1 MKFTVG
7 CETMTD
13 GRGGETVKDTLRDIY
28 DAVDEFFSGMGSR
41 RITTYSAACAYYLFM
56 SLVPVIMLLVAV
68 LQYTPLTQDVV
79 LEAVSEYV
87 PESLYEIV
95 YFIVTSIYNGGKVA
109 LTVSILLTL
118 WSASACM
125 KALMRGMDSVY
136 DAVRRDDYIK
146 FSLRACLYMVIF
158 VVILLLSFFVMV
170 YGGKILDFIENSM
183 PSNHSLDFLF
193 TLAKHLR
200 FLVILALLA
209 LVFSLLYKWMPARG
223 LKYRR
228 QLPGAVFSAVVWSAF
243 SFIFSFYVSLSDKFG
258 AYGYIGTIMV
268 AMMWIF
274 YCFYFLLLGGFINH
288 YIEMK
293 RAEPEK

>member
-1 MKFTVG
+1 M
-7 CETMTD
+7 
-13 GRGGETVKDTLRDIY
+13 KDTLRDIY

-68 LQYTPLTQDVV
+68 LLYTPLTQDVV

-209 LVFSLLYKWMPARG
+209 LVFSLLYKWMPARA

>member
-1 MKFTVG
+1 M
-7 CETMTD
+7 
-13 GRGGETVKDTLRDIY
+13 KDTMRDIY
-28 DAVDEFFSGMGSR
+28 DAVDEFFGGMGSR

-56 SLVPVIMLLVAV
+56 SLVPVIMLLVSV
-68 LQYTPLTQDVV
+68 LQYTPLTRDVV
-79 LEAVSEYV
+79 LEAVADYV

-95 YFIVTSIYNGGKVA
+95 DYIVTSIYNGGRVA

-125 KALMRGMDSVY
+125 KALLRGMDSVY
-136 DAVRRDDYIK
+136 DAERREDYIR
-146 FSLRACLYMVIF
+146 FSLRACFYMVIF
-158 VVILLLSFFVMV
+158 VFILLLSFFVMV
-170 YGGKILDFIENSM
+170 YGGQILDMIEDSM
-183 PSNHSLDFLF
+183 PANHSLDFLF

-200 FLVILALLA
+200 FLIILALLA
-209 LVFSLLYKWMPARG
+209 LVFSLLYKWMPAKK

-228 QLPGAVFSAVVWSAF
+228 QLPGAVFSAVVWAAF

-268 AMMWIF
+268 AMIWIF
-274 YCFYFLLLGGFINH
+274 YCFYFLLMGGFINH

-293 RAEPEK
+293 RAGPEK

>member
-1 MKFTVG
+1 M
-7 CETMTD
+7 
-13 GRGGETVKDTLRDIY
+13 KDTLRDIY

-209 LVFSLLYKWMPARG
+209 LVFSLLYKWMPARA

-228 QLPGAVFSAVVWSAF
+228 QLPGAVFSAVVWAAF

>member
-1 MKFTVG
+1 M
-7 CETMTD
+7 
-13 GRGGETVKDTLRDIY
+13 KDTMRDIY
-28 DAVDEFFSGMGSR
+28 DAVDEFFGGMGSR

-56 SLVPVIMLLVAV
+56 SLVPVIMLLVSV
-68 LQYTPLTQDVV
+68 LQYTPLTRDVV
-79 LEAVSEYV
+79 LEAVADYV

-95 YFIVTSIYNGGKVA
+95 DYIVTSIYNGGRVA

-125 KALMRGMDSVY
+125 KALLRGMDSVY
-136 DAVRRDDYIK
+136 DAERREDYIR
-146 FSLRACLYMVIF
+146 FSLRACFYMVIF
-158 VVILLLSFFVMV
+158 VFILLLSFFVMV
-170 YGGKILDFIENSM
+170 YGGQILDMIEDSM
-183 PSNHSLDFLF
+183 PANHSLDFLF

-200 FLVILALLA
+200 FIIILALLA
-209 LVFSLLYKWMPARG
+209 LVFSLLYKWMPAKN

-228 QLPGAVFSAVVWSAF
+228 QLPGAVFSAVVWAAF

-268 AMMWIF
+268 AMIWIF
-274 YCFYFLLLGGFINH
+274 YCFYFLLMGGFINH

-293 RAEPEK
+293 RAGPEK

>member
-1 MKFTVG
+1 M
-7 CETMTD
+7 
-13 GRGGETVKDTLRDIY
+13 RDTLRDVY
-28 DAVDEFFSGMGSR
+28 DAVDEFFGGMGSR

-56 SLVPVIMLLVAV
+56 SLVPLIMLLVAA
-68 LQYTPLTQDVV
+68 LQFTPLTKDVV
-79 LEAVSEYV
+79 LEAISDYV

-95 YFIVTSIYNGGKVA
+95 YFIVTSIYNGGRVA
-109 LTVSILLTL
+109 LTVSILLTV

-136 DAVRRDDYIK
+136 DAVRQDDYIK
-146 FSLRACLYMVIF
+146 FSLRACIYMVIF
-158 VVILLLSFFVMV
+158 VIILLLSFFVMV
-170 YGGKILDFIENSM
+170 YGGKILDLIENSM

-193 TLAKHLR
+193 TLAKYLR

-209 LVFSLLYKWMPARG
+209 LVFSLLYKWMPARKI
-223 LKYRR
+223 KYRR
-228 QLPGAVFSAVVWSAF
+228 QLPGAVFSAVVWAAF

-268 AMMWIF
+268 AMIWIF

-293 RAEPEK
+293 RAEPEND

>member
-1 MKFTVG
+1 M
-7 CETMTD
+7 
-13 GRGGETVKDTLRDIY
+13 KDTMRDVY
-28 DAVDEFFSGMGSR
+28 DAVDEFFGGMGSR

-56 SLVPVIMLLVAV
+56 SLVPVIMLLVSV
-68 LQYTPLTQDVV
+68 LQYTPLTRDVV
-79 LEAVSEYV
+79 LEAVADYV

-95 YFIVTSIYNGGKVA
+95 DYIVTSIYNGGRVA

-125 KALMRGMDSVY
+125 KALLRGMDSVY
-136 DAVRRDDYIK
+136 DAERREDYIR
-146 FSLRACLYMVIF
+146 FSLRACFYMVIF
-158 VVILLLSFFVMV
+158 VFILLLSFFVMV
-170 YGGKILDFIENSM
+170 YGGQILDMIEDSM
-183 PSNHSLDFLF
+183 PANHSLDFLF

-200 FLVILALLA
+200 FLIILALLA
-209 LVFSLLYKWMPARG
+209 LVFSLLYKWMPAKN

-228 QLPGAVFSAVVWSAF
+228 QLPGAVFSAVVWAAF

-268 AMMWIF
+268 AMIWIF
-274 YCFYFLLLGGFINH
+274 YCFYFLLMGGFINH

-293 RAEPEK
+293 RAGPEK

>member
-1 MKFTVG
+1 M
-7 CETMTD
+7 
-13 GRGGETVKDTLRDIY
+13 RDIY
-28 DAVDEFFSGMGSR
+28 DAVDEFFGGMGSR

-56 SLVPVIMLLVAV
+56 SLVPVIMLLVSV
-68 LQYTPLTQDVV
+68 LQYAPLTRDVV
-79 LEAVSEYV
+79 LEAVADYV

-95 YFIVTSIYNGGKVA
+95 DYIVTSIYNGGRVA

-125 KALMRGMDSVY
+125 KALLRGMDSVY
-136 DAVRRDDYIK
+136 DAERREDYIR
-146 FSLRACLYMVIF
+146 FSLRACFYMVIF
-158 VVILLLSFFVMV
+158 VFILLLSFFVMV
-170 YGGKILDFIENSM
+170 YGGQILDMIEDSM
-183 PSNHSLDFLF
+183 PANHSLDFLF

-200 FLVILALLA
+200 FLIILALLA
-209 LVFSLLYKWMPARG
+209 LVFSLLYKWMPAKN

-228 QLPGAVFSAVVWSAF
+228 QLPGAVFSAVVWAAF

-268 AMMWIF
+268 AMIWIF
-274 YCFYFLLLGGFINH
+274 YCFYFLLMGGFINH

-293 RAEPEK
+293 RAGPEK

>member
-1 MKFTVG
+1 M
-7 CETMTD
+7 
-13 GRGGETVKDTLRDIY
+13 RDIY
-28 DAVDEFFSGMGSR
+28 DAVDEFFGGMGSR

-56 SLVPVIMLLVAV
+56 SLVPVIMLLVSV
-68 LQYTPLTQDVV
+68 LQYTPLTRDVV
-79 LEAVSEYV
+79 LEAVADYV

-95 YFIVTSIYNGGKVA
+95 DYIVTSIYNGGRVA

-125 KALMRGMDSVY
+125 KALLRGMDSVY
-136 DAVRRDDYIK
+136 DAERREDYIR
-146 FSLRACLYMVIF
+146 FSLRACFYMVIF
-158 VVILLLSFFVMV
+158 VFILLLSFFVMV
-170 YGGKILDFIENSM
+170 YGGQILDMIEDRM
-183 PSNHSLDFLF
+183 PANHSLDFLF

-200 FLVILALLA
+200 FLIILALLA
-209 LVFSLLYKWMPARG
+209 LVFSLLYKWMPAKN

-228 QLPGAVFSAVVWSAF
+228 QLPGAVFSAVVWAAF

-268 AMMWIF
+268 AMIWIF
-274 YCFYFLLLGGFINH
+274 YCFYFLLMGGFINH

-293 RAEPEK
+293 RAGPEK

>member
-1 MKFTVG
+1 M
-7 CETMTD
+7 
-13 GRGGETVKDTLRDIY
+13 KDTMRDIY
-28 DAVDEFFSGMGSR
+28 DAVDEFFGGMGSR

-56 SLVPVIMLLVAV
+56 SLVPVIMLLVSV
-68 LQYTPLTQDVV
+68 LQYTPLTRDVV
-79 LEAVSEYV
+79 LEAVADYV

-95 YFIVTSIYNGGKVA
+95 DYIVTSIYNGGRVA

-125 KALMRGMDSVY
+125 KALLRGMDSVY
-136 DAVRRDDYIK
+136 DAERREDYLR
-146 FSLRACLYMVIF
+146 FSLRACFYMVIF
-158 VVILLLSFFVMV
+158 VFILLLSFFVMV
-170 YGGKILDFIENSM
+170 YGGQILDMIEDSM
-183 PSNHSLDFLF
+183 PANHSLDFLF

-200 FLVILALLA
+200 FLIILALLA
-209 LVFSLLYKWMPARG
+209 LVFSLLYKWMPAKN

-228 QLPGAVFSAVVWSAF
+228 QLPGAVFSAVVWAAF

-268 AMMWIF
+268 AMIWIF
-274 YCFYFLLLGGFINH
+274 YCFYFLLMGGFINH

-293 RAEPEK
+293 RAGPEK

>member
-1 MKFTVG
+1 M
-7 CETMTD
+7 
-13 GRGGETVKDTLRDIY
+13 KDTMRDIY
-28 DAVDEFFSGMGSR
+28 DAVDEFFGGMGSR

-56 SLVPVIMLLVAV
+56 SLVPVIMLLVSV
-68 LQYTPLTQDVV
+68 LQYTPLTRDVV
-79 LEAVSEYV
+79 LEAVADYV

-95 YFIVTSIYNGGKVA
+95 DYIVTSIYNGGRVA

-125 KALMRGMDSVY
+125 KALLRGMDSVY
-136 DAVRRDDYIK
+136 DAERREDYIR
-146 FSLRACLYMVIF
+146 FSLRACFYMVIF
-158 VVILLLSFFVMV
+158 VFILLLSFFVMV
-170 YGGKILDFIENSM
+170 YGGQILDMIEDSM
-183 PSNHSLDFLF
+183 PANHSLDFLF

-200 FLVILALLA
+200 FLIILALLA
-209 LVFSLLYKWMPARG
+209 MVFSLLYKWMPAKN

-228 QLPGAVFSAVVWSAF
+228 QLPGAVFSAVVWAAF

-268 AMMWIF
+268 AMIWIF
-274 YCFYFLLLGGFINH
+274 YCFYFLLMGGFINH

-293 RAEPEK
+293 RAGPEK

>member
-1 MKFTVG
+1 M
-7 CETMTD
+7 
-13 GRGGETVKDTLRDIY
+13 RDTLRDIY
-28 DAVDEFFSGMGSR
+28 DAVDEFFGGMGSR

-68 LQYTPLTQDVV
+68 LQYTPLTRDVV
-79 LEAVSEYV
+79 LEAIADYV

-95 YFIVTSIYNGGKVA
+95 YFIVTSIFNGGRVA
-109 LTVSILLTL
+109 LTVSILLTV

-136 DAVRRDDYIK
+136 DAERREDYIR
-146 FSLRACLYMVIF
+146 FSLRACIYMLIF
-158 VVILLLSFFVMV
+158 VFILLLSFFVMV
-170 YGGKILDFIENSM
+170 YGGKILDLIESLM
-183 PSNHSLDFLF
+183 LSNHSLDFLF

-209 LVFSLLYKWMPARG
+209 LVFSLLYKWMPARK
-223 LKYRR
+223 LRFHR
-228 QLPGAVFSAVVWSAF
+228 QLPGAVFSAVAWAAF

-268 AMMWIF
+268 AMIWIF

>member
-1 MKFTVG
+1 
-7 CETMTD
+7 
-13 GRGGETVKDTLRDIY
+13 
-28 DAVDEFFSGMGSR
+28 
-41 RITTYSAACAYYLFM
+41 M
-56 SLVPVIMLLVAV
+56 SLVPVIMLLVSA
-68 LQYTPLTQDVV
+68 LQFTPLTRDVV
-79 LEAVSEYV
+79 LDAVAEYV

-95 YFIVTSIYNGGKVA
+95 DYIVTSIYNGGRTA

-136 DAVRRDDYIK
+136 DAHRSEDYIR
-146 FSLRACLYMVIF
+146 FSLRACFYMVIF

-170 YGGKILDFIENSM
+170 YGGKILDLVESSM

-209 LVFSLLYKWMPARG
+209 LVFSLLYKWMPARE
-223 LKYRR
+223 LRYRR
-228 QLPGAVFSAVVWSAF
+228 QLPGAVFSAVVWAAF

-268 AMMWIF
+268 AMIWIF
-274 YCFYFLLLGGFINH
+274 YCFYFLLLGGFVNH

>member
-1 MKFTVG
+1 M
-7 CETMTD
+7 
-13 GRGGETVKDTLRDIY
+13 KDTMRDIY
-28 DAVDEFFSGMGSR
+28 DAVDEFFGGMGSR

-56 SLVPVIMLLVAV
+56 SLVPVIMLLVSV
-68 LQYTPLTQDVV
+68 LQYTPLTRDVV
-79 LEAVSEYV
+79 LEAVADYV

-95 YFIVTSIYNGGKVA
+95 DYIVTSIYNGGRVA

-125 KALMRGMDSVY
+125 KALLRGMDSVY
-136 DAVRRDDYIK
+136 DAERREDYIR
-146 FSLRACLYMVIF
+146 FSLRACFYMVIF
-158 VVILLLSFFVMV
+158 VFILRLSFFVMV
-170 YGGKILDFIENSM
+170 YGGQILDMIEDSM
-183 PSNHSLDFLF
+183 PANHSLDFLF

-200 FLVILALLA
+200 FLIILALLA
-209 LVFSLLYKWMPARG
+209 LVFSLLYKWMPAKN

-228 QLPGAVFSAVVWSAF
+228 QLPGAVFSAVVWAAF

-268 AMMWIF
+268 AMIWIF
-274 YCFYFLLLGGFINH
+274 YCFYFLLMGGFINH

-293 RAEPEK
+293 RAGPEK

>member
-1 MKFTVG
+1 M
-7 CETMTD
+7 
-13 GRGGETVKDTLRDIY
+13 KDTMRDIY
-28 DAVDEFFSGMGSR
+28 DAVDEFFGGMGSR

-56 SLVPVIMLLVAV
+56 SLVPVIMLLVSV
-68 LQYTPLTQDVV
+68 LQYTPLTRDVV
-79 LEAVSEYV
+79 LEAVADYV

-95 YFIVTSIYNGGKVA
+95 DYIVTSIYNGGRVA

-125 KALMRGMDSVY
+125 KALLRGMDSVY
-136 DAVRRDDYIK
+136 DAERREDYIR
-146 FSLRACLYMVIF
+146 FSLRACFYMVIF
-158 VVILLLSFFVMV
+158 VFILLLSFFVMV
-170 YGGKILDFIENSM
+170 YGGQILDMIEDSM
-183 PSNHSLDFLF
+183 PANHSLDFLF

-200 FLVILALLA
+200 FLIILALLA
-209 LVFSLLYKWMPARG
+209 LVFSLLYKWMPAKN

-228 QLPGAVFSAVVWSAF
+228 QLPGAVFSAVVWAAF

-268 AMMWIF
+268 AMIWIF
-274 YCFYFLLLGGFINH
+274 YCFYFLLMGGFINH

-293 RAEPEK
+293 RAGPEK

>member
-1 MKFTVG
+1 M
-7 CETMTD
+7 
-13 GRGGETVKDTLRDIY
+13 RDIY
-28 DAVDEFFSGMGSR
+28 DAVDEFFGGMGSR

-56 SLVPVIMLLVAV
+56 SLVPVIMLLVSV
-68 LQYTPLTQDVV
+68 LQYTPLTRDVV
-79 LEAVSEYV
+79 LEAVADYV

-95 YFIVTSIYNGGKVA
+95 DYIVTSIYNGGRVA

-125 KALMRGMDSVY
+125 KALLRGMDSVY
-136 DAVRRDDYIK
+136 DAERREDYIR
-146 FSLRACLYMVIF
+146 FSLRACFYMVIF
-158 VVILLLSFFVMV
+158 VFILLLSFFVMV
-170 YGGKILDFIENSM
+170 YGGQILDMIEDSM

-200 FLVILALLA
+200 FLIILALLA
-209 LVFSLLYKWMPARG
+209 LVFSLLYKWMPAKN

-228 QLPGAVFSAVVWSAF
+228 QLPGAVFSAVVWAAF

-268 AMMWIF
+268 AMIWIF
-274 YCFYFLLLGGFINH
+274 YCFYFLLMGGFINH

-293 RAEPEK
+293 RAGPEK